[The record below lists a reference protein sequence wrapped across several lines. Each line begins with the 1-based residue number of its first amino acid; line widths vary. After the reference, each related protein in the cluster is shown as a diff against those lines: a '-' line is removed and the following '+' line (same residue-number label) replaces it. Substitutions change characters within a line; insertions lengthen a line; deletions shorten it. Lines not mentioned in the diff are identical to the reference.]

1 MTDEELAALVRE
13 HGGAM
18 FRAARSVTDSDAQA
32 EDAVGRAV
40 LTAFEKRSSL
50 RDERKARPWLVK
62 IAVNCALEDR
72 RRQGRLTSLE
82 DLPGDLPAPETGE
95 TFSALREAVSALPEP
110 YRASVTLHYYE
121 GFSTREIAALLGLR
135 RGTVLSRL
143 SRAREMLKKML
154 EEEE

>member
-95 TFSALREAVSALPEP
+95 TFSAL
-110 YRASVTLHYYE
+110 
-121 GFSTREIAALLGLR
+121 GR
-135 RGTVLSRL
+135 RCPPCRSPTAPR
-143 SRAREMLKKML
+143 
-154 EEEE
+154 

>member
-1 MTDEELAALVRE
+1 M
-13 HGGAM
+13 
-18 FRAARSVTDSDAQA
+18 
-32 EDAVGRAV
+32 
-40 LTAFEKRSSL
+40 
-50 RDERKARPWLVK
+50 
-62 IAVNCALEDR
+62 
-72 RRQGRLTSLE
+72 
-82 DLPGDLPAPETGE
+82 
-95 TFSALREAVSALPEP
+95 SALPEP